1 MTQTCLP
8 IEAYYHINRN
18 TPRAQ
23 PRFQDPGDPKIEG
36 LLVELGAWVAHT
48 REWEAAFRLIF
59 GDEAFEE
66 DYPAIDW
73 SADRSHWGA
82 DARHFADAFVL
93 ADRFVALVMHRLFP
107 FQQKEMI
114 PALTHALLSQSDRR
128 CAPLPSTLEED
139 QAISLL
145 NWANYDNI
153 AEWLEEQK

>member
-8 IEAYYHINRN
+8 TEAYYHINRN
-18 TPRAQ
+18 TPRMT
-23 PRFQDPGDPKIEG
+23 PRIQEPGAPEIEG

-48 REWEAAFRLIF
+48 REWEAAFRLCF
-59 GDEAFEE
+59 GNKAFEE
-66 DYPAIDW
+66 DYPCIDW
-73 SADRSHWGA
+73 SADRSRWDN
-82 DARHFADAFVL
+82 DARKFADAFAL
-93 ADRFVALVMHRLFP
+93 ADRFVAMVMHRLFP
-107 FQQKEMI
+107 FQWKEMI
-114 PALTHALLSQSDRR
+114 PALCHALLSQSDRR